1 MLLDQKK
8 LLLDIQVATNSIT
21 EYLGENPDFTVFQ
34 SSKMLRRAV
43 NGSLK
48 LSEKLLINCSN

>member
-21 EYLGENPDFTVFQ
+21 EYLGENRDFTVFQ

-43 NGSLK
+43 TGA
-48 LSEKLLINCSN
+48 